1 VRVTPKGNGCS
12 EKLRKNVN
20 IPPARAER
28 QEIATAADRPG
39 EEVQKIPIFWHFPRL
54 EKMLLFE
61 VK

>member
-1 VRVTPKGNGCS
+1 MRVTPKGNGCS

-28 QEIATAADRPG
+28 QEIATAADQPG
-39 EEVQKIPIFWHFPRL
+39 EEVQKIPIFWHFSRFK
-54 EKMLLFE
+54 KMLLFE